1 MRRDMLQTEDADPLT
16 KWHDQKERLQTY
28 LLLLVWAL
36 SDAGS
41 AR

>member
-1 MRRDMLQTEDADPLT
+1 MHRDMLQTEDADPPT
-16 KWHDQKERLQTY
+16 KRHDQKERLRAY
-28 LLLLVWAL
+28 LLLLVWGL

>member
-1 MRRDMLQTEDADPLT
+1 MRRDMLQTEDADT
-16 KWHDQKERLQTY
+16 MTQWHDQKERLRAY

>member
-16 KWHDQKERLQTY
+16 KWHDQKERLRAY
-28 LLLLVWAL
+28 LLLFVWGQ